1 MAIIAGAVHHVVP
14 IGAEPTPG
22 AQGVVVGY
30 GAGGHPIVRKGWKT
44 VAQVAAALK
53 APLATRGEKLAPA
66 AQAHLSEPP

>member
-1 MAIIAGAVHHVVP
+1 MAIIAGAVHHVV
-14 IGAEPTPG
+14 
-22 AQGVVVGY
+22 
-30 GAGGHPIVRKGWKT
+30 PIVRKGWKT